1 MGCTRETGSVS
12 HHMFTLCT
20 LYYLAYYFQ
29 AAAIQ
34 ATHFLSLDFSLWQVL
49 VDLIIGNTIT
59 PWLKQNKKYGKQWA
73 TKKKQQPQQQQNKSH
88 STLQV
93 LQEMLHVDHS

>member
-1 MGCTRETGSVS
+1 MI
-12 HHMFTLCT
+12 TLCA

-29 AAAIQ
+29 APAIQ

-59 PWLKQNKKYGKQWA
+59 PWLKQNKKLGKQWA
-73 TKKKQQPQQQQNKSH
+73 TKKKKQPQQQQNKSH

>member
-1 MGCTRETGSVS
+1 
-12 HHMFTLCT
+12 MFPLCA
-20 LYYLAYYFQ
+20 LYYLAYYYFQ

-34 ATHFLSLDFSLWQVL
+34 ATHFLPLDFSLWQVL

-59 PWLKQNKKYGKQWA
+59 PWLKQNKKFGKQ
-73 TKKKQQPQQQQNKSH
+73 KQQPQQQQNKSY

>member
-1 MGCTRETGSVS
+1 MGCARETASVS
-12 HHMFTLCT
+12 RHMFPLCA

-29 AAAIQ
+29 APAIQ
-34 ATHFLSLDFSLWQVL
+34 GTHFLSLDFSLWQVL

-59 PWLKQNKKYGKQWA
+59 PWLKQSKKFGQQWA
-73 TKKKQQPQQQQNKSH
+73 TKKQQQQQQNKSH

>member
-1 MGCTRETGSVS
+1 MGCARETGSVS
-12 HHMFTLCT
+12 HHMFTLCA

-29 AAAIQ
+29 APAIQ

-59 PWLKQNKKYGKQWA
+59 PWLKQNKKFGKQ
-73 TKKKQQPQQQQNKSH
+73 KQQPQKQQNKSP

>member
-12 HHMFTLCT
+12 RHMITLCA
-20 LYYLAYYFQ
+20 LYYLAFYFQ
-29 AAAIQ
+29 APAIQ

-59 PWLKQNKKYGKQWA
+59 PWLKQNKKLGKQWA
-73 TKKKQQPQQQQNKSH
+73 TKKKKQPQQQQNKSH